1 CCAREPIFF
10 FPALPAACSSLEM
23 ALVRRCLCGSEED
36 CRALLG
42 MENLRLFSYR
52 EIRAGTNNFDQS
64 NKLGR
69 GGFGTVYKGVLR
81 DGTEFAAKVLSS
93 ESEQGI
99 KEFLA
104 EIESISQVK
113 HANLVR
119 LLGCCVQRK
128 KRILVYEY
136 LANNSL
142 DHALKGAAADLPW
155 STRSGICLGTA
166 KGLSYLHEEHEP
178 NIVHR
183 DIKASNVLLD
193 RDYLPKIGD
202 FGLAKLFPDNITHIS
217 TAVVGTSG
225 YLAPEYFVHGQLT
238 KKADVYSFG
247 VLVLEIVS
255 GRRVSQTIQSDMF
268 PVRE

>member
-1 CCAREPIFF
+1 
-10 FPALPAACSSLEM
+10 M
-23 ALVRRCLCGSEED
+23 
-36 CRALLG
+36 
-42 MENLRLFSYR
+42 
-52 EIRAGTNNFDQS
+52 
-64 NKLGR
+64 
-69 GGFGTVYKGVLR
+69 
-81 DGTEFAAKVLSS
+81 
-93 ESEQGI
+93 
-99 KEFLA
+99 
-104 EIESISQVK
+104 
-113 HANLVR
+113 
-119 LLGCCVQRK
+119 
-128 KRILVYEY
+128 YEY

-217 TAVVGTSG
+217 TGVVGTSG

-268 PVRE
+268 PVREAWMLYQQGRLLEIVDASMGSYPEKEVLRYIKVGLACTQATPSSRPTMRQVLALLSERRCSRRVSPSTAATTRPLPWGVCPPVR